1 MSWYDRNRRSLPW
14 RRDQPDPYHIWVA
27 EIMLQQT
34 QVVSVL
40 PYWKRFIKRFPSLRR
55 LASAAVQD
63 VLELWSG
70 LGSYRRA
77 HFLHAAARRVVAEHA
92 GRIPRDVET
101 LMSLPGIGRYTAGAI
116 SSIAFGRRAPLVDG
130 NVQRVLQR
138 LFHPHASQASPR
150 GAVSGVWRL
159 AERLVPPG
167 RPGDFNQAL
176 MELGALICLPASPRC
191 DACPLARRCGARI
204 AEVQDR
210 IPPTKR
216 RAPKRLLEVAAL
228 LVTRR
233 RRVLLVRRP
242 SSGLWAGLWDA
253 PQLVLATGVDPLSA
267 ANELLGDLD
276 FTADRLRLLDVVTRQ
291 LTHRVF
297 RAHVFIAAG
306 LRGAGPR
313 SKRYKWHDPHAPTG
327 GISRAAQQIIRLAA
341 ISH

>member
-1 MSWYDRNRRSLPW
+1 MTLPNSPDRRARSGCVPSEALISTRSVAAIRRALLSWYDRNRRSLPW

-70 LGSYRRA
+70 LGYYRRA

-191 DACPLARRCGARI
+191 DACPLARRCGALI
-204 AEVQDR
+204 ARMHDAGIWHADLQLRNILITAEGPYLIDFDGAKRMGRVPPLQRARNLLRLRRSLQKNGVSASIYNAVLEGYGGPPPPAWLTAVYALKGVCTDR
-210 IPPTKR
+210 IFGKR
-216 RAPKRLLEVAAL
+216 
-228 LVTRR
+228 
-233 RRVLLVRRP
+233 
-242 SSGLWAGLWDA
+242 
-253 PQLVLATGVDPLSA
+253 
-267 ANELLGDLD
+267 
-276 FTADRLRLLDVVTRQ
+276 
-291 LTHRVF
+291 
-297 RAHVFIAAG
+297 
-306 LRGAGPR
+306 
-313 SKRYKWHDPHAPTG
+313 
-327 GISRAAQQIIRLAA
+327 
-341 ISH
+341 